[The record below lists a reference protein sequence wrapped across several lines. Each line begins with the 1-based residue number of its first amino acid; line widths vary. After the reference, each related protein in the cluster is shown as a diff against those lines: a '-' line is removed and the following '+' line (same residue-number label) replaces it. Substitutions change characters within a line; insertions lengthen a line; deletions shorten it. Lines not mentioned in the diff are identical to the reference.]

1 MKGIT
6 VPYKDSIRK
15 KRPPSMVL
23 IKLRC
28 GGVVMIS
35 LLPVWMM
42 EMIAFQTMTHDMR
55 LFPRRIARA
64 RRLSVIR

>member
-15 KRPPSMVL
+15 KRLPNMVL

-28 GGVVMIS
+28 GGVVMIF
-35 LLPVWMM
+35 LLLVCQSAMALLHGYPLG
-42 EMIAFQTMTHDMR
+42 
-55 LFPRRIARA
+55 LFDHPKWTSQVRA
-64 RRLSVIR
+64 E